1 MITKNNI
8 TEFYEKYRK
17 NLEMEDLLNESV
29 LRAEDEESWIERL
42 RAKSK
47 GLRDMY
53 IENEAMLN
61 LYLRP
66 FLEQES
72 LLTEE
77 LAEEFFQQITI
88 MNSLGYCDRVTCI
101 AIGEVLQHYFEKN
114 GNYHH
119 WIRTTHFLGG
129 FYSRYSTVADVEK
142 CLACFDLEREQ
153 LPRYEQI
160 DDWDVRKSI
169 MLSFYNYAV
178 VWNNA
183 GAYRSAEGELDKTIY
198 YEQLIDE
205 ADRAMQVFDDPV
217 IRALDGDN
225 YDLDG
230 LKQELC
236 YDIYGNVV
244 CGCNKKED
252 MSEAMLVR
260 TEAVLKKLY
269 AQAVKEH
276 ENVFE
281 IEDEIYCNYWK
292 LRLYLNEI
300 SIEEYVQKMMDYC
313 DYVLEHDKLSEREE
327 DSFVNSRYFQV
338 NMYQIP
344 NLASIQGI
352 REKRELFEQVK
363 EYILPRFL
371 KFVEELPRKKEAVF
385 VNGPLR
391 NTILDLAENIG
402 SSELDTHYLLNV
414 LLNRDENLTIHA
426 AMVKRLALTVV
437 QKILEKRPEL
447 LVGTLGNKS
456 VVEVLE
462 HREEI
467 ESAVAM
473 AALVYDIGKL
483 HFVDEVNLQS
493 RSLEEWEKQRVR
505 QHTQMGYDLLKKL
518 GFEEVYCDIARGHH
532 KYYDG
537 KSGDPADYDN
547 TASEA
552 RFLTDLIKICDS
564 LDAATDDIGRIYRKK
579 KQFSEFMAEL
589 KFGAGHHYNPDIAAV
604 IEENSELYD
613 ELQYISTS
621 GRVAI
626 YYEMYH
632 DFVSTEGVEG
642 QKAEHQIEERQ
653 IDRPDHFLED
663 IAEANRAREQVLMSM
678 AKSMLLI
685 ARIHSN
691 EDRMQVVH
699 CLENELLAG
708 ARDGS
713 FREFVEGFCR
723 EKIHPEDYP
732 KLRRLTEYG
741 GFSDSLY
748 PADGS
753 FELEVRML
761 RGEDYS
767 WVRMQFLVAEEKS
780 GVPQVIVL
788 TVRDI
793 DATKRQQQQLKTA
806 IELAHERAEQANRAK
821 SEFLSNMSHDMRTPM
836 NVILGMT
843 QIARSHMDDPDRV
856 ADCIGKIEQASTHL
870 LGLVNEVLD
879 MSKIENGRMELE
891 CKPVELRRLLE
902 NVLMMVQGEITRKQI
917 DCTVDVSHL
926 PEEQLLGDEVKIRE
940 ILLNILSNAV
950 KYTPE
955 GRWISVYAEKTPETI
970 GEYQSYRLIVSDGGI
985 GMSKEFLGR
994 LFEPFVRERQE
1005 ASKNV
1010 TGTGLGLSITKAI
1023 VELMHG
1029 YIHVNS
1035 ILGEGSTFE
1044 VVIRLCPS
1052 QEQRMTEE
1060 PERGICL
1067 SDCIN
1072 RFAGKRVL
1080 LVEDNELNREIFV
1093 ELVED
1098 TGITVE
1104 EAENGQIAL
1113 QMVREHGD
1121 RYYDMIF
1128 MDAQMP
1134 VMDGYESTRQIRNLE
1149 RTEGRSRVPIAAIT
1163 ANVFAEDVD
1172 AAMEAGMD
1180 THLGKPLELTKVL
1193 SEMIHL
1199 MG

>member
-1 MITKNNI
+1 M
-8 TEFYEKYRK
+8 
-17 NLEMEDLLNESV
+17 
-29 LRAEDEESWIERL
+29 
-42 RAKSK
+42 
-47 GLRDMY
+47 
-53 IENEAMLN
+53 
-61 LYLRP
+61 
-66 FLEQES
+66 
-72 LLTEE
+72 
-77 LAEEFFQQITI
+77 
-88 MNSLGYCDRVTCI
+88 
-101 AIGEVLQHYFEKN
+101 
-114 GNYHH
+114 
-119 WIRTTHFLGG
+119 
-129 FYSRYSTVADVEK
+129 
-142 CLACFDLEREQ
+142 
-153 LPRYEQI
+153 
-160 DDWDVRKSI
+160 
-169 MLSFYNYAV
+169 
-178 VWNNA
+178 
-183 GAYRSAEGELDKTIY
+183 
-198 YEQLIDE
+198 
-205 ADRAMQVFDDPV
+205 
-217 IRALDGDN
+217 
-225 YDLDG
+225 
-230 LKQELC
+230 
-236 YDIYGNVV
+236 
-244 CGCNKKED
+244 
-252 MSEAMLVR
+252 
-260 TEAVLKKLY
+260 
-269 AQAVKEH
+269 
-276 ENVFE
+276 
-281 IEDEIYCNYWK
+281 
-292 LRLYLNEI
+292 
-300 SIEEYVQKMMDYC
+300 
-313 DYVLEHDKLSEREE
+313 
-327 DSFVNSRYFQV
+327 
-338 NMYQIP
+338 
-344 NLASIQGI
+344 
-352 REKRELFEQVK
+352 
-363 EYILPRFL
+363 
-371 KFVEELPRKKEAVF
+371 
-385 VNGPLR
+385 
-391 NTILDLAENIG
+391 
-402 SSELDTHYLLNV
+402 
-414 LLNRDENLTIHA
+414 
-426 AMVKRLALTVV
+426 
-437 QKILEKRPEL
+437 
-447 LVGTLGNKS
+447 
-456 VVEVLE
+456 
-462 HREEI
+462 
-467 ESAVAM
+467 
-473 AALVYDIGKL
+473 
-483 HFVDEVNLQS
+483 
-493 RSLEEWEKQRVR
+493 
-505 QHTQMGYDLLKKL
+505 
-518 GFEEVYCDIARGHH
+518 
-532 KYYDG
+532 
-537 KSGDPADYDN
+537 
-547 TASEA
+547 
-552 RFLTDLIKICDS
+552 
-564 LDAATDDIGRIYRKK
+564 
-579 KQFSEFMAEL
+579 
-589 KFGAGHHYNPDIAAV
+589 

-821 SEFLSNMSHDMRTPM
+821 NEFLSNMSHDMRTPM

>member
-17 NLEMEDLLNESV
+17 NLEMEELLNESV

-47 GLRDMY
+47 GLRGMY

-77 LAEEFFQQITI
+77 LAEEFFAQIEI
-88 MNSLGYCDRVTCI
+88 MSGLGYCDRVACI

-129 FYSRYSTVADVEK
+129 FYSRYSTVADAEK

-153 LPRYEQI
+153 LPHYKQI
-160 DDWDVRKSI
+160 EEWDVRKSI

-183 GAYRSAEGELDKTIY
+183 GTYLSAEGELDKPTY

-205 ADRAMQVFDDPV
+205 ADRAMRVFDDPM
-217 IRALDGDN
+217 IRALDGDK

-230 LKQELC
+230 LKQELS

-244 CGCNKKED
+244 CGCDRKED
-252 MSEAMLVR
+252 MSEAMLAR
-260 TEAVLKKLY
+260 TEVVLKKLY

-276 ENVFE
+276 ENVLE
-281 IEDEIYCNYWK
+281 IGDEIYCNYWK
-292 LRLYLNEI
+292 LMLYLNEI
-300 SIEEYVQKMMDYC
+300 SIEDYVQKMTDYC
-313 DYVLEHDKLSEREE
+313 DYVLEHDKLLEEGE
-327 DSFVNSRYFQV
+327 DSFVDSRYFQV
-338 NMYQIP
+338 NMYEIP

-352 REKRELFEQVK
+352 QEKKELFEQVK
-363 EYILPRFL
+363 AYILPRFL
-371 KFVEELPRKKEAVF
+371 KFVEELPRKKDAVF

-391 NTILDLAENIG
+391 NAILDLAENIG
-402 SSELDTHYLLNV
+402 SSELDTHYLLNL

-426 AMVKRLALTVV
+426 AVVKRLALTVV

-447 LVGTLGNKS
+447 LVGTLGNQS
-456 VVEVLE
+456 VVDVLE

-483 HFVDEVNLQS
+483 HYVDEVNLQS
-493 RSLEEWEKQRVR
+493 RSLDEWERQRVH
-505 QHTQMGYDLLKKL
+505 QHTQTGYDLLKQL
-518 GFEEVYCDIARGHH
+518 GFEEIYCDIARGHH

-537 KSGDPADYDN
+537 KSGYPADYDN
-547 TASEA
+547 TVSEA

-564 LDAATDDIGRIYRKK
+564 MDAATDDIGRIYRKK
-579 KQFSEFMAEL
+579 KHFSEFMAEL
-589 KFGAGHHYNPDIAAV
+589 RFGAEHHYNPDIVAV

-613 ELQYISTS
+613 ELQYICTS

-632 DFVSTEGVEG
+632 DFVSTEDEEER
-642 QKAEHQIEERQ
+642 KAENWMEESR
-653 IDRPDHFLED
+653 IDRPDHLLED
-663 IAEANRAREQVLMSM
+663 ITEANRAREQVLTSM

-685 ARIHSN
+685 ARIRPN

-699 CLENELLAG
+699 CVDHELLAG
-708 ARDGS
+708 TGNGS

-723 EKIHPEDYP
+723 EKMHPEDYP

-748 PADGS
+748 PADGA
-753 FELEVRML
+753 FELETRII

-767 WVRMQFLVAEEKS
+767 WVRMQFMLAEEKS

-806 IELAHERAEQANRAK
+806 MELAHEQAEQANRAK

-843 QIARSHMDDPDRV
+843 QIAKNHMDDPDRM

-879 MSKIENGRMELE
+879 MSKIESGRMELE
-891 CKPVELRRLLE
+891 CKPVELRKLME
-902 NVLMMVQGEITRKQI
+902 SALMMVQEGIAKKRI
-917 DCTVDVSHL
+917 DCTVDLSQL

-940 ILLNILSNAV
+940 VVLNILSNAV

-955 GRWISVYAEKTPETI
+955 GRWISVYAEKTPEVI

-985 GMSKEFLGR
+985 GMSEEFLGR
-994 LFEPFVRERQE
+994 MFEPFARERQE
-1005 ASKNV
+1005 TSKNV
-1010 TGTGLGLSITKAI
+1010 VGTGLGLSITKAI

-1035 ILGEGSTFE
+1035 IPGAGSTFE
-1044 VVIRLCPS
+1044 VVIRLRPAG
-1052 QEQRMTEE
+1052 EQRAV
-1060 PERGICL
+1060 PEQECGICL
-1067 SDCIN
+1067 NDCRN

-1098 TGITVE
+1098 TGVVIE
-1104 EAENGQIAL
+1104 EAENGLIAL
-1113 QMVREHGD
+1113 QMVKEHGD

-1134 VMDGYESTRQIRNLE
+1134 VMDGYEATRQIRKLE
-1149 RTEGRSRVPIAAIT
+1149 RTEERSHVPIAAIT

-1172 AAMEAGMD
+1172 AAIEAGMD
-1180 THLGKPLELTKVL
+1180 AHLGKPLELTKVL
-1193 SEMIHL
+1193 SAMIRL
-1199 MG
+1199 ME

>member
-1 MITKNNI
+1 
-8 TEFYEKYRK
+8 
-17 NLEMEDLLNESV
+17 
-29 LRAEDEESWIERL
+29 
-42 RAKSK
+42 
-47 GLRDMY
+47 
-53 IENEAMLN
+53 
-61 LYLRP
+61 
-66 FLEQES
+66 
-72 LLTEE
+72 
-77 LAEEFFQQITI
+77 
-88 MNSLGYCDRVTCI
+88 
-101 AIGEVLQHYFEKN
+101 
-114 GNYHH
+114 
-119 WIRTTHFLGG
+119 
-129 FYSRYSTVADVEK
+129 
-142 CLACFDLEREQ
+142 
-153 LPRYEQI
+153 
-160 DDWDVRKSI
+160 
-169 MLSFYNYAV
+169 
-178 VWNNA
+178 
-183 GAYRSAEGELDKTIY
+183 
-198 YEQLIDE
+198 
-205 ADRAMQVFDDPV
+205 
-217 IRALDGDN
+217 
-225 YDLDG
+225 
-230 LKQELC
+230 
-236 YDIYGNVV
+236 
-244 CGCNKKED
+244 
-252 MSEAMLVR
+252 
-260 TEAVLKKLY
+260 
-269 AQAVKEH
+269 
-276 ENVFE
+276 
-281 IEDEIYCNYWK
+281 
-292 LRLYLNEI
+292 
-300 SIEEYVQKMMDYC
+300 
-313 DYVLEHDKLSEREE
+313 
-327 DSFVNSRYFQV
+327 
-338 NMYQIP
+338 
-344 NLASIQGI
+344 
-352 REKRELFEQVK
+352 
-363 EYILPRFL
+363 
-371 KFVEELPRKKEAVF
+371 
-385 VNGPLR
+385 
-391 NTILDLAENIG
+391 
-402 SSELDTHYLLNV
+402 
-414 LLNRDENLTIHA
+414 
-426 AMVKRLALTVV
+426 
-437 QKILEKRPEL
+437 
-447 LVGTLGNKS
+447 
-456 VVEVLE
+456 
-462 HREEI
+462 
-467 ESAVAM
+467 
-473 AALVYDIGKL
+473 
-483 HFVDEVNLQS
+483 
-493 RSLEEWEKQRVR
+493 
-505 QHTQMGYDLLKKL
+505 
-518 GFEEVYCDIARGHH
+518 
-532 KYYDG
+532 
-537 KSGDPADYDN
+537 
-547 TASEA
+547 
-552 RFLTDLIKICDS
+552 
-564 LDAATDDIGRIYRKK
+564 
-579 KQFSEFMAEL
+579 
-589 KFGAGHHYNPDIAAV
+589 
-604 IEENSELYD
+604 
-613 ELQYISTS
+613 
-621 GRVAI
+621 
-626 YYEMYH
+626 
-632 DFVSTEGVEG
+632 
-642 QKAEHQIEERQ
+642 
-653 IDRPDHFLED
+653 
-663 IAEANRAREQVLMSM
+663 
-678 AKSMLLI
+678 
-685 ARIHSN
+685 
-691 EDRMQVVH
+691 
-699 CLENELLAG
+699 
-708 ARDGS
+708 
-713 FREFVEGFCR
+713 
-723 EKIHPEDYP
+723 
-732 KLRRLTEYG
+732 
-741 GFSDSLY
+741 
-748 PADGS
+748 
-753 FELEVRML
+753 ML

-767 WVRMQFLVAEEKS
+767 WVRMQFLLAEEKS

-788 TVRDI
+788 TVQDI

-843 QIARSHMDDPDRV
+843 QIARSHMDDPDRI

-955 GRWISVYAEKTPETI
+955 GRWISVYAEKTPEMI

-1072 RFAGKRVL
+1072 RFAGKRLL

-1098 TGITVE
+1098 TGVTVE